1 MPDGQEQSQSESEVR
16 GLETEGP
23 ISPGQFR
30 RGALAQ
36 LESLHRMA
44 MHLCRDGNLAEDLV
58 QETYVLALRS
68 AGTFRAGA
76 GSMRA
81 WMMKILHNAYR
92 TRHRR
97 EKRLEFDTERL
108 EREEQP
114 SDEGLLGEN
123 ARLEDLD
130 WERVGGGLKAAIEG
144 LPESLRL
151 PFLLFAVE
159 DLKYRE
165 IAEVLGVPMGTVM
178 SRLARARKALVEA
191 LRTGSDSYEM
201 GGGGGKS
208 WKNKSEPR
216 ASRVVEDGTTRGGV
230 EAT

>member
-130 WERVGGGLKAAIEG
+130 WERVGGG
-144 LPESLRL
+144 
-151 PFLLFAVE
+151 
-159 DLKYRE
+159 
-165 IAEVLGVPMGTVM
+165 
-178 SRLARARKALVEA
+178 
-191 LRTGSDSYEM
+191 
-201 GGGGGKS
+201 
-208 WKNKSEPR
+208 
-216 ASRVVEDGTTRGGV
+216 
-230 EAT
+230 